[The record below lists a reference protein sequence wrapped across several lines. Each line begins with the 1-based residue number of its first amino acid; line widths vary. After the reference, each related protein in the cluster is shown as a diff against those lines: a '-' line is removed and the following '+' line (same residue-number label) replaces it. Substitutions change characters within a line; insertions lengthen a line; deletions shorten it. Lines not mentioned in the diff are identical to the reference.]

1 MKKIK
6 VSEAT
11 NIQLDWLVAKC
22 EGYFDATGQAPGYWE
37 SPSGVKH
44 FLSMRE
50 PHDPHLEGVG
60 WTLHTT
66 NPAAM
71 WPIIENM
78 VSDGFELKQA
88 TFSAAFQC
96 IRVRGDTVVAGYGP
110 TLLIAAARCYV
121 VSKLGEEVE
130 VPEELS

>member
-11 NIQLDWLVAKC
+11 NTQLDWLVAKC
-22 EGYFDATGQAPGYWE
+22 EGMHIQVWPARKGLRKQPEVSVYHPNTEWGKFHP
-37 SPSGVKH
+37 
-44 FLSMRE
+44 
-50 PHDPHLEGVG
+50 
-60 WTLHTT
+60 TT
-66 NPAAM
+66 NPAQM

-88 TFSAAFQC
+88 VFSAAFQC
-96 IRVRGDTVVAGYGP
+96 IRVRDGTVVAGYGP

-130 VPEELS
+130 VPEELT